1 MRVHATL
8 TALLLALASSCTR
21 AQDDPQILYSSP
33 FTWEWRWISTA
44 LGSLDLL
51 DHTTSIPQ
59 DGQDLLDQLRAQEWD
74 LVIIRWRFAFGRGF
88 EADLADELEAH
99 VQRGGKLMFSMA
111 KIEQNPLLWDTLGIA
126 GTENLELPLPN
137 IVVPFGGLFTP
148 ELRHPAF
155 SSTFGI
161 GLVNEP
167 AGPDYGDRLMLA
179 AGSFPIALFED
190 DRLPAV
196 FVSRAGRIIVN
207 GQEWDN
213 WDALSIGVAED
224 QISWLLSCP
233 ADLDGDGEATVFD
246 FLEFQNLFDAGDP
259 RADVFFDGRLDL
271 FDFLEFFNQFEHA
284 CK

>member
-1 MRVHATL
+1 MKTRVTL
-8 TALLLALASSCTR
+8 TALLLALASSHAR
-21 AQDDPQILYSSP
+21 AQDDPEILFSSP
-33 FTWEWRWISTA
+33 FSWDAAWIGTA
-44 LGSLDLL
+44 ILGMGLGP
-51 DHTTSIPQ
+51 HTTLIPQ

-88 EADLADELEAH
+88 EADLADELEVH

-126 GTENLELPLPN
+126 GTENLKLPFPQ
-137 IVVPFGGLFTP
+137 IRVPFGGPLTP

-155 SSTFGI
+155 SSTFGMN
-161 GLVNEP
+161 LRDETF
-167 AGPDYGDRLMLA
+167 GPDYGDRLTPA
-179 AGSFPIALFED
+179 PGAFPIALFED
-190 DRLPAV
+190 DRAPAV
-196 FVSRAGRIIVN
+196 IVSRAGRVIVA

-213 WDALSIGVAED
+213 WGASSIDAAED
-224 QISWLLSCP
+224 HIRWLLSCP

-246 FLEFQNLFDAGDP
+246 FLEFQNLFDASDP

-284 CK
+284 CR